1 MACIFKN
8 LAFNFFFIKKTY
20 LDKFFGVPPGLAN
33 SRPPGRAKLVKA
45 PPPGLTRRAYAP
57 KLPGEGGGAKLELT
71 DA

>member
-1 MACIFKN
+1 MEMACIFKN

-20 LDKFFGVPPGLAN
+20 LDKFFGV
-33 SRPPGRAKLVKA
+33 PPGRAKLVKA

-57 KLPGEGGGAKLELT
+57 KLPGEGGGGAKLELT